1 MSRLPTS
8 CADGSKRAAK
18 TLSPRLERHGSYE
31 LGEEVRYVMVLDG
44 AGRVELS
51 LT

>member
-31 LGEEVRYVMVLDG
+31 LGEVRYVMVLDG
-44 AGRVELS
+44 VGRVELS